1 MSINAIWGPPHSG
14 KTTLAIDLAYAL
26 SQKGQ
31 SVCLISPELFS
42 ELSARMKINITK
54 QKSLNTACKTK
65 ESLKQVVFRAD
76 ELLYILAAPCYNDAF
91 GEDIGSDAAKAILDQ
106 ANTLFDVVLVDCQ
119 SYAGNVL
126 AAWALN
132 RAEKVILLTGSQVSS
147 SLWYNAY
154 RRAVETVTARAVSV
168 CIEIN
173 DSFDYPALHKLIG
186 VSPEIWIPF
195 YKDAESFQNLKP
207 TLYDSGG
214 KTGRIYSAS
223 IDEVCT
229 TLRGGRL

>member
-1 MSINAIWGPPHSG
+1 MSIYAVWGPPHSG

-31 SVCLISPELFS
+31 SVCLISPELYS

-54 QKSLNTACKTK
+54 QKSLTMAYKTK

-76 ELLYILAAPCYNDAF
+76 ELLYVLAVPCYNDAF
-91 GEDIGSDAAKAILDQ
+91 GEDTGSEAAKTILDQ
-106 ANTLFDVVLVDCQ
+106 ANTLFDVVLVDCP
-119 SYAGNVL
+119 SYAGSVL

-132 RAEKVILLTGSQVSS
+132 RAEKVLLLTGSQVSS

-186 VSPEIWIPF
+186 VSPEVWIPF

-214 KTGRIYSAS
+214 KIGKVYSGS
-223 IDEVCT
+223 IDYVCT
-229 TLRGGRL
+229 KLRGGRL

>member
-1 MSINAIWGPPHSG
+1 MSIYAVWGPPHSG
-14 KTTLAIDLAYAL
+14 KTTLAIDIAYAL

-31 SVCLISPELFS
+31 SVCFISPELYS

-54 QKSLNTACKTK
+54 QKSLTMAYKTK

-76 ELLYILAAPCYNDAF
+76 ELLYVLAVPRYNDAF
-91 GEDIGSDAAKAILDQ
+91 GEDTSSDAAKTILYQ
-106 ANTLFDVVLVDCQ
+106 ANTLFDVVLVDCP
-119 SYAGNVL
+119 SYAGSVL

-132 RAEKVILLTGSQVSS
+132 RAEKVLLLTGSQVSS

-154 RRAVETVTARAVSV
+154 RRAVETVTGRTVSI
-168 CIEIN
+168 CIEVN

-186 VSPEIWIPF
+186 VSPDVWIPF

-207 TLYDSGG
+207 TLYESGG
-214 KTGRIYSAS
+214 KTGKIYSSS

-229 TLRGGRL
+229 KLRGGLL

>member
-1 MSINAIWGPPHSG
+1 MSINAVWGPPHSG

-31 SVCLISPELFS
+31 SVCLISPELYS

-54 QKSLNTACKTK
+54 QKSLTMAYKTK

-76 ELLYILAAPCYNDAF
+76 ELLYVLAVPCYNDAF
-91 GEDIGSDAAKAILDQ
+91 GEDTGSDAAKTILDQ
-106 ANTLFDVVLVDCQ
+106 ANTLFDVVLVDCP
-119 SYAGNVL
+119 SYAGSVL

-132 RAEKVILLTGSQVSS
+132 RAEKVLLLTGGQASS
-147 SLWYNAY
+147 GLWYNAY
-154 RRAVETVTARAVSV
+154 RRAVEIVTPRAVSV

-186 VSPEIWIPF
+186 VSPGVWIPF
-195 YKDAESFQNLKP
+195 YKDAEAFQNLKP

-214 KTGRIYSAS
+214 KTGKAYSGS
-223 IDEVCT
+223 INEVCMK
-229 TLRGGRL
+229 LRGGLL

>member
-14 KTTLAIDLAYAL
+14 KTTLSIDLAYAL
-26 SQKGQ
+26 SQNGQ
-31 SVCLISPELFS
+31 SVCLISPELHS

-54 QKSLNTACKTK
+54 QKSLTTAYKTK
-65 ESLKQVVFRAD
+65 ESLKQVVFKAE
-76 ELLYILAAPCYNDAF
+76 ELLYVLAVPCFNDAF
-91 GEDIGSDAAKAILDQ
+91 GEDAGSDAAKTILDQ

-119 SYAGNVL
+119 SYAGSVL

-132 RAEKVILLTGSQVSS
+132 RADKVLLLTGSQVSS

-214 KTGRIYSAS
+214 KTGKTYSTA

-229 TLRGGRL
+229 NLRGGNL

>member
-1 MSINAIWGPPHSG
+1 MSIYTVWGPPHSG

-31 SVCLISPELFS
+31 SVCLISPELYS

-54 QKSLNTACKTK
+54 QKSLTMAYKTK

-76 ELLYILAAPCYNDAF
+76 ELLYVLAVPCYNDAF
-91 GEDIGSDAAKAILDQ
+91 GEDTSSDAAKTILDQ
-106 ANTLFDVVLVDCQ
+106 ANTLFDVVLVDCP
-119 SYAGNVL
+119 SYAGSML

-132 RAEKVILLTGSQVSS
+132 RAEKVLLLTGSQVSS

-154 RRAVETVTARAVSV
+154 RRAVETVTGRTVSI
-168 CIEIN
+168 CIEVN

-186 VSPEIWIPF
+186 VSPEVWIQF

-207 TLYDSGG
+207 TLYESGG
-214 KTGRIYSAS
+214 KTGKAYSGS

-229 TLRGGRL
+229 KLRGGLL

>member
-31 SVCLISPELFS
+31 SVCLISPELYS

-54 QKSLNTACKTK
+54 QKSLTMAYKTK

-76 ELLYILAAPCYNDAF
+76 ELLYVLAVPCYNDAF
-91 GEDIGSDAAKAILDQ
+91 GEDTGSDAAKTILDQ
-106 ANTLFDVVLVDCQ
+106 ANTLFDVVLVDCP
-119 SYAGNVL
+119 SYAGSML

-132 RAEKVILLTGSQVSS
+132 RAEKVLLLTGGQASS
-147 SLWYNAY
+147 VLWYNAY
-154 RRAVETVTARAVSV
+154 RRAVEIVTPRAVSV

-173 DSFDYPALHKLIG
+173 DSVDYPALHKLIS
-186 VSPEIWIPF
+186 VSPEVWIPF
-195 YKDAESFQNLKP
+195 YKDAESFQNLKS
-207 TLYDSGG
+207 TLYESGG
-214 KTGRIYSAS
+214 KTGKAYSGS
-223 IDEVCT
+223 INAVCT
-229 TLRGGRL
+229 KLSGGLL